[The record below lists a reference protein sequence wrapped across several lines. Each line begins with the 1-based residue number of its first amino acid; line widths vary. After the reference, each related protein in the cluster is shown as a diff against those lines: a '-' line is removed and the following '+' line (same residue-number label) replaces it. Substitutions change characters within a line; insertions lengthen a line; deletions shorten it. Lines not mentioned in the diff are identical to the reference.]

1 MIFESHIL
9 PRSKPDGTM
18 TFDEKYYNIGL
29 IDQLSYKDTLV
40 HRLDP
45 RAKLIATLFFLFTV
59 ISFPKYEIAALLPF
73 FIYPMLLMTI
83 GEIPFMFIFRKVVA
97 VSPFAIFIGIFNP
110 LLDSGQVLIF
120 SGFAVSA
127 GWLSFISILLKF
139 TLTVST
145 ALLLIATT
153 SFPNVCHALR
163 QLGLPSIFVSQL
175 SFLYRYIFVLME
187 ETMRIVRAR
196 DMRSYGKRG
205 RGIKIFVR
213 IVGILFIRTVERA
226 ERIYFAMLSRGFQG
240 DMPSLKR
247 FHIKTGDVIFAASV
261 AAFLCVFRFY
271 PATQMLGRFVQGV
284 FS

>member
-1 MIFESHIL
+1 L
-9 PRSKPDGTM
+9 
-18 TFDEKYYNIGL
+18 L
-29 IDQLSYKDTLV
+29 
-40 HRLDP
+40 
-45 RAKLIATLFFLFTV
+45 FLFTV
-59 ISFPKYEIAALLPF
+59 VSFPKYEIAALMPF
-73 FIYPMLLMTI
+73 FLYPVLLMTI
-83 GEIPFMFIFRKVVA
+83 GEIPFMFIFRKVIL

-110 LLDSGQVLIF
+110 LLGPGQVLIF
-120 SGFAVSA
+120 QGITISA
-127 GWLSFISILLKF
+127 GWLSFLSILLKF

-163 QLGLPSIFVSQL
+163 QLGLPSLFVSQL

-196 DMRSYGKRG
+196 NMRSYGQRG
-205 RGIKIFVR
+205 KGIRIFVR

-247 FHIKTGDVIFAASV
+247 FNIKTGDVAFAISV
-261 AAFLCVFRFY
+261 SVFLYIFRFY

-284 FS
+284 FL